1 MVYRNNI
8 EAEKKFLKNHYLKV
22 GISVLIALP
31 VYFFML
37 NFVFDSREDLA
48 REKWIMYFSL
58 SVTTVFVIAVMLISW
73 RIIKGNYEKYELEIS
88 ESELVSR
95 TGKFQRV
102 IKINE
107 LAKVDFS
114 ERDRIFV
121 YDIKGNLIIINDY
134 LNGFEEIKKL
144 LGSKEI
150 PQENI
155 RLLRKNKIAKIVK
168 NPNFIICFIIILM
181 VVFRIVSYGMSE

>member
-1 MVYRNNI
+1 MVYRNKI

-22 GISVLIALP
+22 GIPVLIALP

-37 NFVFDSREDLA
+37 NLVFDS

-114 ERDRIFV
+114 KRGRIFV

-150 PQENI
+150 SEENI
-155 RLLRKNKIAKIVK
+155 RLLRKNKIAKILK
-168 NPNFIICFIIILM
+168 DPTFILYLIMILM
-181 VVFRIVSYGMSE
+181 LVIKFIR

>member
-8 EAEKKFLKNHYLKV
+8 EDEKKFLKNHYLKV
-22 GISVLIALP
+22 GIPFLIALP

-37 NFVFDSREDLA
+37 NLVFDS

-58 SVTTVFVIAVMLISW
+58 SVTSVFVIAVMLISW
-73 RIIKGNYEKYELEIS
+73 RILKKNYEKYELEIS

-114 ERDRIFV
+114 KRGRIFV

-150 PQENI
+150 SEENK

-168 NPNFIICFIIILM
+168 DPTFILYLIIILM
-181 VVFRIVSYGMSE
+181 LVIKFIR

>member
-1 MVYRNNI
+1 MVYRNKI

-22 GISVLIALP
+22 GIPVLIALP

-37 NFVFDSREDLA
+37 NLVFDS

-58 SVTTVFVIAVMLISW
+58 SVTSVFVIAVMLISW
-73 RIIKGNYEKYELEIS
+73 RILKKNYEKYELEIS

-95 TGKFQRV
+95 TGKFQMV

-114 ERDRIFV
+114 KRDRIFV

-150 PQENI
+150 SEENK

-168 NPNFIICFIIILM
+168 DPTFILYLIIILM
-181 VVFRIVSYGMSE
+181 LVIKFIR

>member
-22 GISVLIALP
+22 GIPVLISLP
-31 VYFFML
+31 VYFFMF

-48 REKWIMYFSL
+48 GEKWIMYFSL
-58 SVTTVFVIAVMLISW
+58 SVTSVFVIAVMLISW
-73 RIIKGNYEKYELEIS
+73 RIIKGNYEKLQ
-88 ESELVSR
+88 
-95 TGKFQRV
+95 KV

-114 ERDRIFV
+114 KRDRIFV

-150 PQENI
+150 SEENK

-168 NPNFIICFIIILM
+168 DPTFILYLIIILM
-181 VVFRIVSYGMSE
+181 LVIKFIR

>member
-22 GISVLIALP
+22 GIPFLIALP

-37 NFVFDSREDLA
+37 NLVFDS

-58 SVTTVFVIAVMLISW
+58 SVTSVFVIAVMLISW
-73 RIIKGNYEKYELEIS
+73 RILKKNYEKYELEIS

-114 ERDRIFV
+114 KRGRIFV

-150 PQENI
+150 SEENK
-155 RLLRKNKIAKIVK
+155 RLLRKNKIAKILK
-168 NPNFIICFIIILM
+168 DPTFILYLIIILM
-181 VVFRIVSYGMSE
+181 LVIKFIR

>member
-22 GISVLIALP
+22 GIPVLIALP

-37 NFVFDSREDLA
+37 NLVFDS

-58 SVTTVFVIAVMLISW
+58 SVTTVFVITVMLISW

-114 ERDRIFV
+114 KRGRIFV
-121 YDIKGNLIIINDY
+121 YDIKGNLIVINEY

-144 LGSKEI
+144 LSSKEI
-150 PQENI
+150 SEENV
-155 RLLRKNKIAKIVK
+155 RLFKKNKIAKILK
-168 NPNFIICFIIILM
+168 DPTFILYLIIILIM
-181 VVFRIVSYGMSE
+181 VIKFIR

>member
-8 EAEKKFLKNHYLKV
+8 EDEKKFLKNHYLKV
-22 GISVLIALP
+22 GIPVLIALP

-37 NFVFDSREDLA
+37 NLVFDS

-58 SVTTVFVIAVMLISW
+58 SVTSVFVIAVMLISW
-73 RIIKGNYEKYELEIS
+73 RILKKNYEKYELEIS

-114 ERDRIFV
+114 KRGRIFV

-134 LNGFEEIKKL
+134 LN
-144 LGSKEI
+144 
-150 PQENI
+150 P
-155 RLLRKNKIAKIVK
+155 
-168 NPNFIICFIIILM
+168 
-181 VVFRIVSYGMSE
+181 

>member
-1 MVYRNNI
+1 
-8 EAEKKFLKNHYLKV
+8 
-22 GISVLIALP
+22 
-31 VYFFML
+31 
-37 NFVFDSREDLA
+37 
-48 REKWIMYFSL
+48 MYFSL
-58 SVTTVFVIAVMLISW
+58 SLATAFVISVMLISW
-73 RIIKGNYEKYELEIS
+73 RTVKNKYEKYELEIS
-88 ESELVSR
+88 ESELISR

-114 ERDRIFV
+114 KRDRIFV

-168 NPNFIICFIIILM
+168 NPNFIIWLIIILM
-181 VVFRIVSYGMSE
+181 ALLRIVSYGMSE

>member
-22 GISVLIALP
+22 GIPFLIALP

-37 NFVFDSREDLA
+37 NLVFDS

-58 SVTTVFVIAVMLISW
+58 SVTSVFVIAVMLISW
-73 RIIKGNYEKYELEIS
+73 RILKKNYEKYELEIS

-114 ERDRIFV
+114 KRDRIFV

-144 LGSKEI
+144 LSSKEI
-150 PQENI
+150 SEENK

-168 NPNFIICFIIILM
+168 DPTFILYLIIILM
-181 VVFRIVSYGMSE
+181 LVIKFIR

>member
-22 GISVLIALP
+22 GIPFLIVLP

-37 NFVFDSREDLA
+37 NLVFDS

-58 SVTTVFVIAVMLISW
+58 SVTSVFVIAVMLISW

-114 ERDRIFV
+114 KRGRIFV

-150 PQENI
+150 SEENK

-168 NPNFIICFIIILM
+168 DPTFILYLIIILM
-181 VVFRIVSYGMSE
+181 LVIKFIR

>member
-8 EAEKKFLKNHYLKV
+8 EDEKKFLKNHYLKV
-22 GISVLIALP
+22 GIPVLIALP

-37 NFVFDSREDLA
+37 NLVFDSG
-48 REKWIMYFSL
+48 EKWIMYFSL
-58 SVTTVFVIAVMLISW
+58 SVTSVFVIAVMLISW
-73 RIIKGNYEKYELEIS
+73 RILKKNYEKYELEIS

-114 ERDRIFV
+114 KRDRIFV

-150 PQENI
+150 SEENK

-168 NPNFIICFIIILM
+168 DPTFILYLIIILM
-181 VVFRIVSYGMSE
+181 LVIKFIR

>member
-22 GISVLIALP
+22 GIPVLIALP

-37 NFVFDSREDLA
+37 NLVFDS

-58 SVTTVFVIAVMLISW
+58 SVTSVFVIAVMLISW
-73 RIIKGNYEKYELEIS
+73 RILKKNYEKYELEIS

-114 ERDRIFV
+114 KRDRIFV

-150 PQENI
+150 SEENK

-168 NPNFIICFIIILM
+168 DPTFILYLIMILM
-181 VVFRIVSYGMSE
+181 LVIKFIR

>member
-8 EAEKKFLKNHYLKV
+8 EDEKKFLKNHYLKV
-22 GISVLIALP
+22 GIPVLIALP

-37 NFVFDSREDLA
+37 NLVFDS

-58 SVTTVFVIAVMLISW
+58 SVTSVFVIAVMLISW
-73 RIIKGNYEKYELEIS
+73 RILKKNYEKYELEIS

-114 ERDRIFV
+114 KRGRIFV

-150 PQENI
+150 SEENK

-168 NPNFIICFIIILM
+168 DPTFILYLIIILM
-181 VVFRIVSYGMSE
+181 LVIKFFR

>member
-1 MVYRNNI
+1 MVYRNKI
-8 EAEKKFLKNHYLKV
+8 EDEKKFLKNHYLKV
-22 GISVLIALP
+22 GIPFLIALP

-37 NFVFDSREDLA
+37 NLVFDS

-58 SVTTVFVIAVMLISW
+58 SLATVFVIAVMLISW
-73 RIIKGNYEKYELEIS
+73 RILKKNYEKYELEIS

-114 ERDRIFV
+114 KRDRIFV

-150 PQENI
+150 SEENK

-168 NPNFIICFIIILM
+168 DPTFILYLIIILM
-181 VVFRIVSYGMSE
+181 LVIKFIR

>member
-22 GISVLIALP
+22 GIPVLIALP

-37 NFVFDSREDLA
+37 NLVFDS

-58 SVTTVFVIAVMLISW
+58 SVTSVFVIAVMLISW
-73 RIIKGNYEKYELEIS
+73 RILKKNYEKYELEIS
-88 ESELVSR
+88 ESELISR
-95 TGKFQRV
+95 TGKLQKV

-114 ERDRIFV
+114 KRDRIFV

-144 LGSKEI
+144 LSSKEI
-150 PQENI
+150 SEENK

-168 NPNFIICFIIILM
+168 DPTFIFYLIIILM
-181 VVFRIVSYGMSE
+181 LVIKFIR

>member
-1 MVYRNNI
+1 
-8 EAEKKFLKNHYLKV
+8 
-22 GISVLIALP
+22 
-31 VYFFML
+31 
-37 NFVFDSREDLA
+37 LA
-48 REKWIMYFSL
+48 GEKWIMYFSL

-95 TGKFQRV
+95 TGKFQRA

-114 ERDRIFV
+114 KRGRIFV

-150 PQENI
+150 SEENI

-168 NPNFIICFIIILM
+168 NPNFIIWLIIILM
-181 VVFRIVSYGMSE
+181 ALLRIVSYGMSE

>member
-8 EAEKKFLKNHYLKV
+8 EDEKKFLKNHYLKV
-22 GISVLIALP
+22 GIPVLIALP

-48 REKWIMYFSL
+48 GEKWIMYFSL
-58 SVTTVFVIAVMLISW
+58 SLATAFVIAVMLISW
-73 RIIKGNYEKYELEIS
+73 RILKKNYEKYELEIS

-114 ERDRIFV
+114 KRGRIFV

-150 PQENI
+150 SEENK

-168 NPNFIICFIIILM
+168 DPTFILYLIIILM
-181 VVFRIVSYGMSE
+181 LVIKFIR

>member
-22 GISVLIALP
+22 GIPVLIALP

-37 NFVFDSREDLA
+37 NLVFDSREI
-48 REKWIMYFSL
+48 WIMYFSL
-58 SVTTVFVIAVMLISW
+58 SVTSVFVIAVMLISW
-73 RIIKGNYEKYELEIS
+73 RILKKNYEKYELEIS

-114 ERDRIFV
+114 KRDRIFV

-150 PQENI
+150 SEENK

-168 NPNFIICFIIILM
+168 DPTFILYLIMILM
-181 VVFRIVSYGMSE
+181 LVIKFIR

>member
-8 EAEKKFLKNHYLKV
+8 EDEKKFLKNHYLKV
-22 GISVLIALP
+22 GIPVLIALP

-37 NFVFDSREDLA
+37 NLVFDS

-58 SVTTVFVIAVMLISW
+58 SVTSVFVIAVMLISW
-73 RIIKGNYEKYELEIS
+73 RILKKNYEKYELEIS

-114 ERDRIFV
+114 KRGRIFV

-150 PQENI
+150 SEENK
-155 RLLRKNKIAKIVK
+155 RLLRKNKIAKILK
-168 NPNFIICFIIILM
+168 DPTFILYLIMILM
-181 VVFRIVSYGMSE
+181 LVIKFIR

>member
-1 MVYRNNI
+1 MKKMVYRNKI
-8 EAEKKFLKNHYLKV
+8 EDEKKFLKNHYLKV
-22 GISVLIALP
+22 GIPFLIALP

-37 NFVFDSREDLA
+37 NLVFDS

-58 SVTTVFVIAVMLISW
+58 SLATVFVIAVMLISW
-73 RIIKGNYEKYELEIS
+73 RILKKNYEKYELEIS

-114 ERDRIFV
+114 KRDRIFV

-150 PQENI
+150 SEENK

-168 NPNFIICFIIILM
+168 DPTFILYLIIILM
-181 VVFRIVSYGMSE
+181 LVIKFIR

>member
-8 EAEKKFLKNHYLKV
+8 EDEKKFLKNHYLKV
-22 GISVLIALP
+22 GIPVLIALP

-37 NFVFDSREDLA
+37 NFVFDSRE
-48 REKWIMYFSL
+48 KWIMYFSL
-58 SVTTVFVIAVMLISW
+58 SVTSVFVIAVMLISW
-73 RIIKGNYEKYELEIS
+73 RILKKNYEKYELEIS

-114 ERDRIFV
+114 KRDRIFV
-121 YDIKGNLIIINDY
+121 YDIKGNLIIINYY

-150 PQENI
+150 SEENK

-168 NPNFIICFIIILM
+168 DPTFIFYLIIILM
-181 VVFRIVSYGMSE
+181 LVIKFVR

>member
-1 MVYRNNI
+1 MVYRNKI
-8 EAEKKFLKNHYLKV
+8 EDEKKFLKNHYLTV
-22 GISVLIALP
+22 GIPVLIALP
-31 VYFFML
+31 VFFFMF

-48 REKWIMYFSL
+48 GEKWIMYFSL
-58 SVTTVFVIAVMLISW
+58 SLATVFVIAVMLISW
-73 RIIKGNYEKYELEIS
+73 RTVKNKYEKYELEIS

-114 ERDRIFV
+114 KRDRIFV

-150 PQENI
+150 PEENL

-168 NPNFIICFIIILM
+168 NPNFIIWLIIILM
-181 VVFRIVSYGMSE
+181 TLLRIVSYGMSK

>member
-1 MVYRNNI
+1 MVYRNKI
-8 EAEKKFLKNHYLKV
+8 EDEKKFLKNHYLKV
-22 GISVLIALP
+22 GIPVLIALP

-37 NFVFDSREDLA
+37 NFVFDSRE
-48 REKWIMYFSL
+48 KWIMYFSL
-58 SVTTVFVIAVMLISW
+58 SVTSVFVIAVMLISW
-73 RIIKGNYEKYELEIS
+73 RILKKNYEKYELEIS

-114 ERDRIFV
+114 KRDRIFV
-121 YDIKGNLIIINDY
+121 YDIKGNLLIINDY

-150 PQENI
+150 PQENK

-168 NPNFIICFIIILM
+168 DPTFILYLIIILM
-181 VVFRIVSYGMSE
+181 LVIKFIR

>member
-8 EAEKKFLKNHYLKV
+8 EDEKKFLKNHYLKV
-22 GISVLIALP
+22 GIPVLIALP

-37 NFVFDSREDLA
+37 NLVFDS

-58 SVTTVFVIAVMLISW
+58 SVTSVFVIAVMLISW
-73 RIIKGNYEKYELEIS
+73 RILKKNYEKYELEIS

-114 ERDRIFV
+114 KRGRIFV

-150 PQENI
+150 SEENK

-168 NPNFIICFIIILM
+168 DPTFI
-181 VVFRIVSYGMSE
+181 

>member
-1 MVYRNNI
+1 MVYRNKI
-8 EAEKKFLKNHYLKV
+8 EDEKKFLKNHYLKV
-22 GISVLIALP
+22 GIPFLIALP

-37 NFVFDSREDLA
+37 NLVFDS

-58 SVTTVFVIAVMLISW
+58 SLATVFVIAVMLISW
-73 RIIKGNYEKYELEIS
+73 RILKKNYENS

-114 ERDRIFV
+114 KRDRIFV

-150 PQENI
+150 SEENK

-168 NPNFIICFIIILM
+168 DPTFILYLIIILM
-181 VVFRIVSYGMSE
+181 LVIKFIR

>member
-8 EAEKKFLKNHYLKV
+8 EDEKKFLKNHYLKV
-22 GISVLIALP
+22 GIPVLIALP

-48 REKWIMYFSL
+48 GEKWIMYFSL
-58 SVTTVFVIAVMLISW
+58 AVTSVFVIAVMLISW

-168 NPNFIICFIIILM
+168 NPNFIIWLIIILM
-181 VVFRIVSYGMSE
+181 ALLRIVSYGMSK

>member
-8 EAEKKFLKNHYLKV
+8 EDEKKFLKNHYLKV
-22 GISVLIALP
+22 GIPVLIALP

-37 NFVFDSREDLA
+37 NFVFDSREDFA
-48 REKWIMYFSL
+48 GEKWIMYFSL

-73 RIIKGNYEKYELEIS
+73 RTVKNKYEKYELEIS

-95 TGKFQRV
+95 TGKLQKV

-114 ERDRIFV
+114 KRDRIFV

-150 PQENI
+150 SEENI

-168 NPNFIICFIIILM
+168 NPNFIIWLIIILM
-181 VVFRIVSYGMSE
+181 ALLRIVSYGMSK

>member
-1 MVYRNNI
+1 MVYRNKI
-8 EAEKKFLKNHYLKV
+8 EDEKKFLKNHYLKV
-22 GISVLIALP
+22 GIPVLIALP

-37 NFVFDSREDLA
+37 NLVFDS

-73 RIIKGNYEKYELEIS
+73 RILKKNYEKYELEIS

-114 ERDRIFV
+114 KRDRIFV

-150 PQENI
+150 SEENI

-168 NPNFIICFIIILM
+168 NPNFIICLIIILM
-181 VVFRIVSYGMSE
+181 VVFRIVSYGMSK

>member
-22 GISVLIALP
+22 GIPVLIALP
-31 VYFFML
+31 VYFFMF

-48 REKWIMYFSL
+48 GEKWIMYFSL

-88 ESELVSR
+88 ESELISR
-95 TGKFQRV
+95 TGKLQKV

-114 ERDRIFV
+114 KRDRIFV

-150 PQENI
+150 SEENI

-168 NPNFIICFIIILM
+168 NPNFIIWLIIILM
-181 VVFRIVSYGMSE
+181 ALLRIVSYGMTK

>member
-8 EAEKKFLKNHYLKV
+8 EDEKKFLKNHYLKV
-22 GISVLIALP
+22 GIPVLIALP

-37 NFVFDSREDLA
+37 NFVFDSRE
-48 REKWIMYFSL
+48 KWIMYFSL
-58 SVTTVFVIAVMLISW
+58 SVTSVFVIAVMLISW
-73 RIIKGNYEKYELEIS
+73 RILKKNYEKYELEIS

-114 ERDRIFV
+114 KRDRIFV

-150 PQENI
+150 SEENK

-168 NPNFIICFIIILM
+168 DPTFIFYLIIILM
-181 VVFRIVSYGMSE
+181 LVIKFIR

>member
-1 MVYRNNI
+1 MVYRNKI

-22 GISVLIALP
+22 GIPVLIALP

-37 NFVFDSREDLA
+37 NLVFDS

-114 ERDRIFV
+114 KRGRISV
-121 YDIKGNLIIINDY
+121 YDIKGNLIVINEY

-150 PQENI
+150 SEENK

-168 NPNFIICFIIILM
+168 DPTFILYLIIILM
-181 VVFRIVSYGMSE
+181 LVIKFIR

>member
-1 MVYRNNI
+1 MVYRNKI
-8 EAEKKFLKNHYLKV
+8 EDEKKFLKNHYLKV
-22 GISVLIALP
+22 GIPVLIALP

-37 NFVFDSREDLA
+37 NFVFDSREDLTG
-48 REKWIMYFSL
+48 EKWIMYFSL
-58 SVTTVFVIAVMLISW
+58 SLATAFIIAVMLISW
-73 RIIKGNYEKYELEIS
+73 RTVKNKYEKYELEIS

-95 TGKFQRV
+95 IGKFQRV

-114 ERDRIFV
+114 KRGRISV
-121 YDIKGNLIIINDY
+121 YDIKGNLIVINEY

-150 PQENI
+150 SEENK

-168 NPNFIICFIIILM
+168 DPTFILYLIIILM
-181 VVFRIVSYGMSE
+181 LVIKFIR